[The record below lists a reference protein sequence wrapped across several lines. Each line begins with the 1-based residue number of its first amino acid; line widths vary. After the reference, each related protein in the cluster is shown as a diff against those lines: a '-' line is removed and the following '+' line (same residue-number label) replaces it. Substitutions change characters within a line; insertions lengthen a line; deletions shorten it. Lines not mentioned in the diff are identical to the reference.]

1 MHDAIGHWIVR
12 WLVSGLWK
20 PAQWKNPQGVAGL
33 YTMQLGVVAMARSFE
48 YTEGTERECGKR
60 FDAGKSRVSRPPT
73 PVTPIPRRASASSPG
88 SVRVRSRYTSS
99 SIDLQ
104 DDDITRLPTV
114 PPSAIWQD
122 KADLYEIER
131 HLAPIA
137 VPEYSPFLPSSPS
150 IDELDTLPPALEI
163 LHDEEPRAR
172 ATHAKTGQQRK
183 AAIQFPI
190 EIPEP
195 TPQKRA
201 EIQFPIEI
209 EPSQGASVSIERPL
223 FPVILPDDHGRG
235 QMYRALVERS
245 AHLENV
251 VEERADICEQVTN
264 PPPVPFQPHAALVL
278 RDEPS
283 YIDAVVEADTV
294 MDDSLIIVPSLLTDI
309 DMYPTQ
315 LEDAVDV
322 ALTLRARELLH
333 RKGSLDDKPAFIQNP
348 LDYIR
353 WWLLSPGRLEFLFW
367 LGGAMLLGIVMCVVL
382 MMTGVGLGWMSFGHL
397 AH

>member
-48 YTEGTERECGKR
+48 YTEGTERERGKR

-99 SIDLQ
+99 STDLQ

-150 IDELDTLPPALEI
+150 IDELDTLPPALEP
-163 LHDEEPRAR
+163 LSDKMPLTSA
-172 ATHAKTGQQRK
+172 AAVQQRK
-183 AAIQFPI
+183 ASLQFPI
-190 EIPEP
+190 EI
-195 TPQKRA
+195 
-201 EIQFPIEI
+201 
-209 EPSQGASVSIERPL
+209 
-223 FPVILPDDHGRG
+223 DDHGRG
-235 QMYRALVERS
+235 QIYRALVERS

-264 PPPVPFQPHAALVL
+264 PPPVPFQPHPALAL
-278 RDEPS
+278 CDEPS

-294 MDDSLIIVPSLLTDI
+294 MDDSLIIVPSLPTDI

-322 ALTLRARELLH
+322 ALTLRARELLR

-397 AH
+397 GH